1 MCHWLQRRRQLKSSF
16 SVGGLV
22 VNIEGPG
29 YNEYPVDLSPFLAST
44 TDKPSFFCSSRHE
57 RVAAIKK
64 EDLLFDSDGVWKVGR
79 GDQGLRLVLHASGR
93 PYHALEL
100 NPDLDKAIAFL
111 DTDILMPG
119 EKHFPLRAPMHEL
132 WSSFLL
138 MRGRGLLLHGC
149 GWLCEDGVRVFVG
162 QSGAGKSTLAG
173 ILSKHSPGQ
182 ILSDDRLILRP
193 DPKGGYRIYGTP
205 WHGELQHALPRSGK
219 LLSIDF
225 LAKAEKAR
233 RRPLPKALA
242 AARLCSVCFLAGW
255 PRTDLVQVLDR
266 CAEVVESV
274 EASELAFAP
283 DPSVLDALR

>member
-1 MCHWLQRRRQLKSSF
+1 MG
-16 SVGGLV
+16 V
-22 VNIEGPG
+22 EGPG
-29 YNEYPVDLSPFLAST
+29 ADQIPADLAPFLIHST
-44 TDKPSFFCSSRHE
+44 DTPQFVCSSRPGKVRPIE
-57 RVAAIKK
+57 N
-64 EDLLFDSDGVWKVGR
+64 ENLLFDSGGVWKLERRIEGY
-79 GDQGLRLVLHASGR
+79 RLVLHAEGQ

-100 NPDLDKAIAFL
+100 NSELDRAIASL
-111 DTDILMPG
+111 DADVLQSG
-119 EKHFPLRAPMHEL
+119 EKPFPLRAPMHEL

-173 ILSKHSPGQ
+173 ILSQHGPGQ

-193 DPKGGYRIYGTP
+193 DPKGGFRIYGTP

-225 LAKAEKAR
+225 LAKAEKAQR
-233 RRPLPKALA
+233 TPLPKALA

-255 PRTDLVQVLDR
+255 PRSDLNRVLDL
-266 CAEVVESV
+266 CAQVVG
-274 EASELAFAP
+274 AIPAGELAFAP
-283 DPSVLDALR
+283 DPSVLDALK